1 MKNIFTLKTDQ
12 KSNLYYNT
20 NDKCFQVS
28 EVLKDSTPLKEN
40 QFVYVTN
47 EESLTLGG
55 YHFNSKYGDEPQKT
69 NERDINWRK
78 YWEEEDYEISKI
90 VLTNDPQLVADGV
103 QEINSSFLSFFAENK
118 PEYVEVKEEIR
129 AFDIQ
134 NDEVPYAIFDGDCT
148 KTVYSLNFAEKD
160 KKEEYSNTQKK
171 SLEANKQFIKN
182 TSPEKLEELLKEFD
196 NYETETLE
204 EAAEKWVDIV
214 NFEGLYQIS
223 DFGNVKSL
231 SRTITK
237 GNISYTTKDRI
248 LKQSIDSVGYP
259 CVNLSDYKK
268 QKTFRVHQL
277 VAISFLNHKPDRH
290 KGLVIDHIN
299 GNKLNNNLTNLQLIT
314 NKINTSKDRK
324 NKTSKYTGVSWHK
337 QSNKWLAQFRENG
350 SVKYLGTFETE
361 EEARDAYNA
370 SQKRSYS
377 KEEVINALHSV
388 ELKDN
393 KDYSKIYKDMEKW
406 LEQNKK
412 K

>member
-182 TSPEKLEELLKEFD
+182 TSPEKLEELMKEFD

-204 EAAEKWVDIV
+204 QTAEKYANEWEEI
-214 NFEGLYQIS
+214 
-223 DFGNVKSL
+223 
-231 SRTITK
+231 
-237 GNISYTTKDRI
+237 
-248 LKQSIDSVGYP
+248 YP
-259 CVNLSDYKK
+259 ELD
-268 QKTFRVHQL
+268 
-277 VAISFLNHKPDRH
+277 P
-290 KGLVIDHIN
+290 
-299 GNKLNNNLTNLQLIT
+299 
-314 NKINTSKDRK
+314 
-324 NKTSKYTGVSWHK
+324 
-337 QSNKWLAQFRENG
+337 ENM
-350 SVKYLGTFETE
+350 TPIE
-361 EEARDAYNA
+361 
-370 SQKRSYS
+370 
-377 KEEVINALHSV
+377 I
-388 ELKDN
+388 
-393 KDYSKIYKDMEKW
+393 SKIDFIAGAKW
-406 LEQNKK
+406 QIGKQDNFIIGF
-412 K
+412 

>member
-47 EESLTLGG
+47 EGSLTLGG

-160 KKEEYSNTQKK
+160 KKEECSNTQKK

-182 TSPEKLEELLKEFD
+182 TSPEKLEELMKEFD

-204 EAAEKWVDIV
+204 ETAEKYANEWEEIYPELDPENMTPI
-214 NFEGLYQIS
+214 EIS
-223 DFGNVKSL
+223 KIDFIAGVK
-231 SRTITK
+231 
-237 GNISYTTKDRI
+237 
-248 LKQSIDSVGYP
+248 
-259 CVNLSDYKK
+259 
-268 QKTFRVHQL
+268 
-277 VAISFLNHKPDRH
+277 
-290 KGLVIDHIN
+290 
-299 GNKLNNNLTNLQLIT
+299 LQ
-314 NKINTSKDRK
+314 
-324 NKTSKYTGVSWHK
+324 
-337 QSNKWLAQFRENG
+337 
-350 SVKYLGTFETE
+350 
-361 EEARDAYNA
+361 
-370 SQKRSYS
+370 QKRSYS

-406 LEQNKK
+406 LEQNKNK
-412 K
+412 SRKVKNI